1 MARFDGR
8 EVNEFRPVVM
18 ERNFL
23 GNAAGSCVIAMGNTK
38 VLCACT
44 IDDENVPHFRK
55 EMGGG
60 WIDAEYSLMP
70 ASTNYRKKRGKDGR
84 GIEIERIIGRSLR
97 TVCDPLLIGERTIWL
112 DCDVLQADGGTRTAS
127 ITGAVVA
134 LYDALDQLVKK
145 GKLAENPIKEMVAAI
160 SIGQVNGETL
170 LDLCYEEDH
179 IADVDIN
186 FVMTESGKFIE
197 VQGTAEKV
205 AFDRATLD
213 SFLDMAD
220 EGIRKLCAMQRDILG
235 I

>member
-1 MARFDGR
+1 
-8 EVNEFRPVVM
+8 
-18 ERNFL
+18 
-23 GNAAGSCVIAMGNTK
+23 
-38 VLCACT
+38 
-44 IDDENVPHFRK
+44 
-55 EMGGG
+55 
-60 WIDAEYSLMP
+60 
-70 ASTNYRKKRGKDGR
+70 
-84 GIEIERIIGRSLR
+84 
-97 TVCDPLLIGERTIWL
+97 
-112 DCDVLQADGGTRTAS
+112 
-127 ITGAVVA
+127 
-134 LYDALDQLVKK
+134 
-145 GKLAENPIKEMVAAI
+145 MVAAI